1 MLIQTTALCRMA
13 GGRCVIKMAAGFNWR
28 LKAYIIFYK
37 YKICGLQPLILC
49 ANMHLPRNSS
59 RRDIFVDFEPKNV
72 RNGDGVRVAV
82 GAAVMALVHSPVVP
96 GCASKHE
103 RRAIVIDGENS
114 CLSLSHTSPYCPLSL
129 AIFQEVTPL
138 GESSI
143 PWTKT
148 ATKPSASASKWNWD
162 SVSIWLWADE
172 VQPWKSRRRGTEAWM
187 Q

>member
-1 MLIQTTALCRMA
+1 MDSKERNAGDETVRRRNVSPVLVDVQLFHQNVHDQVLNEGKIVVAGVAALA
-13 GGRCVIKMAAGFNWR
+13 G
-28 LKAYIIFYK
+28 
-37 YKICGLQPLILC
+37 
-49 ANMHLPRNSS
+49 
-59 RRDIFVDFEPKNV
+59 
-72 RNGDGVRVAV
+72 GVRVAV

-138 GESSI
+138 GESSV

-162 SVSIWLWADE
+162 SVSI
-172 VQPWKSRRRGTEAWM
+172 
-187 Q
+187 